1 MKSFKHLRRFIQ
13 KKVKILNYYLFTL
26 LHGVI
31 SKTVKISALKD
42 ANITKCIIDNLNYN
56 IYSIRKVRL
65 YTNRVHD
72 MSVIKDNVLVE
83 GPSYQLRNLNLK
95 KTNAMDNAAIVE
107 NDALKYGTPRIKKN
121 INGTVLSMLSGGA
134 ANLNYFH
141 WLYDVLPRLGLCEKV
156 NILNKIDFFL
166 FPNLDLQ
173 FQKETLELLNLNSKK
188 CLNSK
193 KFRHIHCENLFVT
206 DHPFVIDN
214 ADVDIHNIPLW
225 IIKWLKVKFGK
236 FSKKNAGLPKKIFID
251 RSDMNKDYSKYSR
264 EIINENEIKEFL
276 DSKGF
281 SFIQLSQLSFEDQ
294 INIFYNSDI
303 IVGLHGSGFANL
315 PFCSPKTNILEI
327 RSNSAGNVIQNIA
340 KKSNLNYEVLIYKPQ
355 GFDPQ
360 NQQGKILV
368 DINDLKKNIN

>member
-1 MKSFKHLRRFIQ
+1 
-13 KKVKILNYYLFTL
+13 
-26 LHGVI
+26 
-31 SKTVKISALKD
+31 
-42 ANITKCIIDNLNYN
+42 
-56 IYSIRKVRL
+56 
-65 YTNRVHD
+65 
-72 MSVIKDNVLVE
+72 
-83 GPSYQLRNLNLK
+83 
-95 KTNAMDNAAIVE
+95 
-107 NDALKYGTPRIKKN
+107 
-121 INGTVLSMLSGGA
+121 
-134 ANLNYFH
+134 
-141 WLYDVLPRLGLCEKV
+141 
-156 NILNKIDFFL
+156 
-166 FPNLDLQ
+166 
-173 FQKETLELLNLNSKK
+173 
-188 CLNSK
+188 
-193 KFRHIHCENLFVT
+193 
-206 DHPFVIDN
+206 
-214 ADVDIHNIPLW
+214 
-225 IIKWLKVKFGK
+225 
-236 FSKKNAGLPKKIFID
+236 
-251 RSDMNKDYSKYSR
+251 MNKDYSKYSR